1 MPFNLASSWEILC
14 RNKVVYNPTGLFYY
28 KLQVANQVAMNY
40 DVCVRVCVCKK
51 SILKEGISALF

>member
-1 MPFNLASSWEILC
+1 MPFNLPSSWEILC

-40 DVCVRVCVCKK
+40 DVCVCVCKI
-51 SILKEGISALF
+51 SILKEDISALF